1 MPSKSLT
8 LKFGADTSK
17 LDRAMKRMRKSFSGL
32 FSARGLIGGAV
43 VGAIAGIGIKGLIGA
58 AMNVNQKVANAML
71 RLEDHFAGAFAS
83 AIYRL
88 EPTILRLIDAI
99 IPLTEAILK
108 AFVGGVSFYEQIQ
121 KTFALFGQA
130 VGNLFSRSG
139 QTRDVGV
146 GLMQMSTFFGG
157 VRGGQISADQA
168 QIMFRQMERMP
179 RFTPGDG
186 PAGVGGQAR
195 RGTFGRIDSN
205 GRLEVVT
212 PRGN

>member
-17 LDRAMKRMRKSFSGL
+17 LDRAMKRMRKSFGGL

-43 VGAIAGIGIKGLIGA
+43 VGAVAGIGIKGLIGA

-108 AFVGGVSFYEQIQ
+108 AFSETVSTYTQAQ
-121 KTFALFGQA
+121 STFANMARPVGTALGGDLPTAGMQA
-130 VGNLFSRSG
+130 MAAAMQLPTSMPGGISLNADLVRIMQDDLQSR
-139 QTRDVGV
+139 
-146 GLMQMSTFFGG
+146 
-157 VRGGQISADQA
+157 A
-168 QIMFRQMERMP
+168 
-179 RFTPGDG
+179 RFTPIANMRALAPGARMT
-186 PAGVGGQAR
+186 PGQAL
-195 RGTFGRIDSN
+195 IDAFLN
-205 GRLEVVT
+205 PGKYLT
-212 PRGN
+212 P